1 MGTVKDRLEIPLAV
15 KLSPFFTSLAH
26 FAASLE
32 SCGADALVIFNRF
45 YQADID
51 IEELEVERTL
61 NLSDSSELLLRLR
74 WLAILSSQT
83 SMALAV
89 TGGVHTVADAVKAV
103 MCGADGV
110 QLVSAL
116 LQSGPEELTRL
127 RSGLAEWLEE
137 HEYESL
143 SQMRGSMNL
152 LRCPDPSAYERDNY
166 MHILQG
172 WKAAS

>member
-1 MGTVKDRLEIPLAV
+1 MSERLEIPLAV

-45 YQADID
+45 YQADLD

-103 MCGADGV
+103 MCGADGI

-116 LQSGPEELTRL
+116 LQSGPQELTRL
-127 RSGLAEWLEE
+127 HSGLAEWLED

-172 WKAAS
+172 WKMAG